1 MGGAGSLLPF
11 PGTQTGA
18 RAAGE
23 RAWWAG
29 SERAPEGHG
38 SGGLWALA
46 ECRTRSWTGLSRRH
60 KRKAPAPPAGRR
72 PQRRFCLCWGR
83 MRHSAPATP
92 ELP

>member
-1 MGGAGSLLPF
+1 MGGAGRLPPF

-29 SERAPEGHG
+29 GERAPEGHG

-46 ECRTRSWTGLSRRH
+46 ARRTRSWTGSSRRH
-60 KRKAPAPPAGRR
+60 KRKAPAPPAGRQA
-72 PQRRFCLCWGR
+72 QRGLCLRWGR
-83 MRHSAPATP
+83 MRHSAAPTP